1 MSDKPKIDGVAK
13 AERAATIIRALL
25 VAAVAMAIL
34 VWSVVDVFLPHNP
47 RDALTKAGKAG
58 KAGGLK
64 AEQIK

>member
-13 AERAATIIRALL
+13 RERAATIRALL

-34 VWSVVDVFLPHNP
+34 VWSLLDLFLPHNP
-47 RDALTKAGKAG
+47 RDAITKAR
-58 KAGGLK
+58 GLK

>member
-1 MSDKPKIDGVAK
+1 MSDKPKVDGVARAK
-13 AERAATIIRALL
+13 RAATIRALL

-34 VWSVVDVFLPHNP
+34 IWSLVDVFRPHNP
-47 RDALTKAGKAG
+47 RDVLT

>member
-1 MSDKPKIDGVAK
+1 MSDKPKVDDVAK
-13 AERAATIIRALL
+13 RERAATIRALI

-34 VWSVVDVFLPHNP
+34 VWSLLDLFLPHNP
-47 RDALTKAGKAG
+47 RDAIT